1 MIRKV
6 PELKTVCETN
16 QCAGCMACVEVCPRN
31 AIRIEDSLV
40 AFNATITDACIDCGA
55 CHRVCQW
62 NHPAAFYKPMVW
74 YQGWAKKDETRKEG
88 SSGGF
93 AAALAELF
101 IRDGGY
107 VCSCVFENGRF
118 GFTLVNRT
126 EELNR
131 FAGSKYVKSNPEG
144 AYKAIRERLKEGD
157 KVLFI
162 GLPCQVSALRNFVG
176 QKLADNLVTVDLIC
190 HGTPSLKI
198 LEQFLKQY
206 GIELDDCKEIKFR
219 TKGKFRLEKDSHGFS
234 PVGVSDRYLT
244 AFLSALTY
252 TENCYDCQYAKLERV
267 SDITLGD
274 SWGSELESEWKKGIS
289 LILCQTEKGKSLVE
303 GADLVLHPVDLNT
316 AVQHNHQ
323 LEHPSRKPQGRDAFF
338 QGLQDNMKFN
348 RLVYKALPKK
358 CFKQDLKGILIKA
371 HILRGG
377 GMTYRLEIVHRDN
390 EPSLSS

>member
-1 MIRKV
+1 M
-6 PELKTVCETN
+6 KTVCEAD
-16 QCAGCMACVEVCPRN
+16 QCAGCMACVEICPRN
-31 AIRIEDSLV
+31 AIRIEDSLK

-55 CHRVCQW
+55 CHRVCQR
-62 NHPAAFYKPMVW
+62 NHPASFVEPKIW
-74 YQGWAKKDETRKEG
+74 YQGWAKKDEVRKAG

-93 AAALAELF
+93 ATALAEAF

-107 VCSCVFENGRF
+107 VCSCVFENGQF
-118 GFTLVNRT
+118 GFTLVNST
-126 EELNR
+126 DELKR

-144 AYKAIRERLKEGD
+144 AYTAVRKKLKEGT

-162 GLPCQVSALRNFVG
+162 GLPCHVSALRNFVG
-176 QKLADNLVTVDLIC
+176 QKWGENLVTIDLIC
-190 HGTPSLKI
+190 HGTSSPKI
-198 LEQFLKQY
+198 LERFLKQY
-206 GIELDDCKEIKFR
+206 GVELDDCKEIKFR
-219 TKGKFRLEKDSHGFS
+219 TKGKFRLEKDCQGFT

-244 AFLSALTY
+244 AFLNALTY
-252 TENCYDCQYAKLERV
+252 TENCYNCQYAKLGRV

-289 LILCQTEKGKSLVE
+289 LVLCQTEKGKNLVE

-338 QGLQDNMKFN
+338 QGIQGNKKFN

-358 CFKQDLKGILIKA
+358 CFRQNIKSILIRA
-371 HILRGG
+371 YILRGG
-377 GMTYRLEIVHRDN
+377 GMTYRIEILR
-390 EPSLSS
+390 